1 MNHMKKIIYNTAI
14 YSIILL
20 LLVTSC
26 GEKSS
31 TEEEGSSTDTSRKMF
46 VSFTALQI
54 KNTGLKLGGIESR
67 KLSSAIQVNGILD
80 VPPQNLVSVSALMGG
95 FIKST
100 ELLQGT
106 RVHKGQVLVV
116 IQNPDFITIQRDY
129 LENKT
134 KLDYLKLEYKRQEEL
149 SKENISAA
157 KIFQQVS
164 SEYTS
169 AEVANGSLEEKLRM
183 IGINP
188 LTLTQKTIRSSVS
201 ILSPINGYIT
211 VVNINVGKY
220 VAPQDVICEIVDTEH
235 LHAELTVFEKDIT
248 KIKVGQKILFTM
260 VNEDN
265 KERSAHVYLIN
276 HKISEDRTVRVHAH
290 MDKEDPTL
298 LPNMYLKAFI
308 ETDEQEANTLPDK
321 AIVNSAGTDYIFVE
335 SSDKPS
341 AGSQLF
347 EGIEVKKGIS
357 ENGYTEVILPENF
370 NIKGA
375 KVVIDGAYDLL
386 SKMNNVEEE

>member
-1 MNHMKKIIYNTAI
+1 MKKIIYNTAI